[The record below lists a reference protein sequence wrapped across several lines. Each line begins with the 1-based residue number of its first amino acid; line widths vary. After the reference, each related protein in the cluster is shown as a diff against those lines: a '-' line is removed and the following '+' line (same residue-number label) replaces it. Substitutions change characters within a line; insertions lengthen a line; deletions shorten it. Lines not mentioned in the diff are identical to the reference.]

1 MSGEEEGQ
9 ELWLQVGSS
18 TSALCLPFV
27 CFLLP
32 ASPLPLSAM
41 DKFKGLDKR
50 ATAGSTD
57 VELESTHQNAVSD
70 ILPHSGPRENVG
82 KFSTIGVDGRLV
94 IWDCKSLEA
103 SIAGLRFQ

>member
-1 MSGEEEGQ
+1 
-9 ELWLQVGSS
+9 
-18 TSALCLPFV
+18 
-27 CFLLP
+27 
-32 ASPLPLSAM
+32 M

-70 ILPHSGPRENVG
+70 IIPHSGPRENVS

-103 SIAGLRFQ
+103 SIAGLKFQ